1 MTSAAHLGGASR
13 GRVWLAAIY
22 AFFLVAMGAVALA
35 ISSYFYGHHEGY
47 AQKETEDALLI
58 AQKNREMQTKKDE
71 QDAKDA
77 TVKQEFETKLSG
89 ILSTRPRLYV
99 PIAAKSG
106 CAASATNDGQA
117 RAELDGQTVEDLIR
131 LVAEGD
137 RAIIELNSC
146 IDRYEAVRNT
156 LK

>member
-1 MTSAAHLGGASR
+1 MMPNPWMILG
-13 GRVWLAAIY
+13 AI
-22 AFFLVAMGAVALA
+22 AVAVSA
-35 ISSYFYGHHEGY
+35 YFYGHHVGY
-47 AQKETEDALLI
+47 ALKEAEDAALI
-58 AQKNREMQTKKDE
+58 AQKNTEMRQHKDE

-77 TVKQEFETKLSG
+77 NTKQEFEAKLSSV
-89 ILSTRPRLYV
+89 LSSRPRLFV
-99 PIAAKSG
+99 PTKGG
-106 CAASATNDGQA
+106 CAPTPGNDGQA

>member
-1 MTSAAHLGGASR
+1 MNPHLILGAF
-13 GRVWLAAIY
+13 VL
-22 AFFLVAMGAVALA
+22 ALA
-35 ISSYFYGHHEGY
+35 SYFYGHHEGY
-47 AQKETEDALLI
+47 AQKETEDALEI
-58 AQKNREMQTKKDE
+58 ARLNGEMNKRKDE

-89 ILSTRPRLYV
+89 IIASRPRLYV
-99 PIAAKSG
+99 PLASKGG
-106 CAASATNDGQA
+106 CATTTGNDGKE

-146 IDRYEAVRNT
+146 IDRYNQVKET
-156 LK
+156 LSGNH

>member
-1 MTSAAHLGGASR
+1 MMPNP
-13 GRVWLAAIY
+13 WMILAAI
-22 AFFLVAMGAVALA
+22 AVALA
-35 ISSYFYGHHEGY
+35 AYLTGHHAGY
-47 AQKETEDALLI
+47 VQKETEDALLI
-58 AQKNREMQTKKDE
+58 AQKNQEMQQQKDE

-77 TVKQEFETKLSG
+77 NTKQEFETKLSG
-89 ILSTRPRLYV
+89 ILSSRPRLYV
-99 PIAAKSG
+99 PITTKGG
-106 CAASATNDGQA
+106 CPTVTGNDGQA

-146 IDRYEAVRNT
+146 IDRYNQVRDT

>member
-1 MTSAAHLGGASR
+1 MPSPSLI
-13 GRVWLAAIY
+13 LAAIV
-22 AFFLVAMGAVALA
+22 VAVSA
-35 ISSYFYGHHEGY
+35 YFYGHHAGY
-47 AQKETEDALLI
+47 VQKETEDALEI
-58 AQKNREMQTKKDE
+58 ARLNRTMTKQKDE

-77 TVKQEFETKLSG
+77 ETKQEFETKLSG
-89 ILSTRPRLYV
+89 ILSSRPRLYV
-99 PIAAKSG
+99 PLATKGG
-106 CAASATNDGQA
+106 CATATGNDGQA

-146 IDRYEAVRNT
+146 IDRYNQVKDA

>member
-1 MTSAAHLGGASR
+1 MILG
-13 GRVWLAAIY
+13 AI
-22 AFFLVAMGAVALA
+22 AVGLTV
-35 ISSYFYGHHEGY
+35 YFSGHHAGY
-47 AQKETEDALLI
+47 AQKEAEDAALI
-58 AQKNREMQTKKDE
+58 AQKNQEMQTQKDE

-89 ILSTRPRLYV
+89 ILSSRPRLYV
-99 PIAAKSG
+99 PIASKGG
-106 CAASATNDGQA
+106 CTTSTSDDGKE

-146 IDRYEAVRNT
+146 IDRYEAVRST
-156 LK
+156 LSGNR

>member
-1 MTSAAHLGGASR
+1 MMPNPWIILGS
-13 GRVWLAAIY
+13 I
-22 AFFLVAMGAVALA
+22 AVAFSA
-35 ISSYFYGHHEGY
+35 YFYGHHAGY
-47 AQKETEDALLI
+47 AQKEMEDSLEIARLNTEMT
-58 AQKNREMQTKKDE
+58 KKKDE

-77 TVKQEFETKLSG
+77 DTKQQFETKLSG
-89 ILSTRPRLYV
+89 ILSNRPRLYI

-106 CAASATNDGQA
+106 CSTSAANNDQA
-117 RAELDGQTVEDLIR
+117 RAELDGQTVEDLIK

-146 IDRYEAVRNT
+146 IERYEAVRDA

>member
-1 MTSAAHLGGASR
+1 MMPNPWMILGAIAA
-13 GRVWLAAIY
+13 
-22 AFFLVAMGAVALA
+22 ALTV
-35 ISSYFYGHHEGY
+35 YLTGHHAGY
-47 AQKETEDALLI
+47 VQKEQEDAALI
-58 AQKNREMQTKKDE
+58 AEKNREMQTQKDE

-89 ILSTRPRLYV
+89 ILSNRPRLYV
-99 PIAAKSG
+99 PVTSKGG
-106 CAASATNDGQA
+106 CATTPGNDGKE

-146 IDRYEAVRNT
+146 IDRYNQVKET
-156 LK
+156 LSGNR

>member
-1 MTSAAHLGGASR
+1 MILG
-13 GRVWLAAIY
+13 AI
-22 AFFLVAMGAVALA
+22 AVAFSAYL
-35 ISSYFYGHHEGY
+35 YGHHAGY
-47 AQKETEDALLI
+47 AQKETEDALEI
-58 AQKNREMQTKKDE
+58 ARLNTEMNKQKDE

-99 PIAAKSG
+99 PITSKGG
-106 CAASATNDGQA
+106 CAPAASNNEQA

-146 IDRYEAVRNT
+146 IDRFESVRQT
-156 LK
+156 LNAGH

>member
-1 MTSAAHLGGASR
+1 MMPNPWMILG
-13 GRVWLAAIY
+13 AI
-22 AFFLVAMGAVALA
+22 AVAVSA
-35 ISSYFYGHHEGY
+35 YFYGHHVGY
-47 AQKETEDALLI
+47 VLKETEDALEI
-58 AQKNREMQTKKDE
+58 ARLNKEMNTKKDE

-89 ILSTRPRLYV
+89 IIASRPRLYIPV
-99 PIAAKSG
+99 ASKSG
-106 CAASATNDGQA
+106 CSTTTSNDGKE

-146 IDRYEAVRNT
+146 IDRYNQVKETMSGNR
-156 LK
+156 